1 MLVRSDR
8 ARDTNA
14 PSPSFSQLR
23 QMLDRRLSIA
33 QKGLA
38 EAQQHLA
45 AGQSE
50 DAGIV
55 LEKVD
60 EDLHLLRCRLSRE
73 GEMLVA
79 RPSALLHDCAN

>member
-1 MLVRSDR
+1 
-8 ARDTNA
+8 
-14 PSPSFSQLR
+14 
-23 QMLDRRLSIA
+23 MLDRRLSIA

-55 LEKVD
+55 LEKID

-73 GEMLVA
+73 GEVLAA
-79 RPSALLHDCAN
+79 RPSALLQDSPN